1 MKKNNQLPEEWEE
14 QPLNHE
20 QERIRDWLK
29 KVRFRKTVVGGVSE
43 ADVWKKIGELNEL
56 YEAALSAERA
66 RYDALLKE
74 RVNLAARQL
83 AKRMYDQAMARQER
97 GGDEAKD

>member
-1 MKKNNQLPEEWEE
+1 MKKTTQTANDQ

-20 QERIRDWLK
+20 QEKIRAWLRQ
-29 KVRFRKTVVGGVSE
+29 VRFRKTIVGGVSE

-56 YEAALSAERA
+56 YESALAAERA

-74 RVNLAARQL
+74 RVNMVARQL
-83 AKRMYDQAMARQER
+83 AKRMQQDVRQER
-97 GGDEAKD
+97 GADETEF